1 MSIQNLSKTF
11 LSIVDQKLLNSSL
24 IYSWY
29 VRDSSITSMWTLHFT
44 IFCLM
49 KKYQTV
55 YPNLYHSTY
64 VSHMREKGVHYD
76 GSAGEDLKVVNSSKH
91 IWGVLSFLDGVTA
104 GQNPE
109 LIYGKYVVSR
119 KKKSEGYIFQWAKE
133 KHILIPG
140 MIYGAKLGKSSFSII
155 VQTGGGEKQSKQRNR
170 RRLDWCTH

>member
-1 MSIQNLSKTF
+1 MVYLIGTVCALPETTISANKISLISLHPQLLASLMSRTTAKSNSDFLIDAPPASSTPYYLTPDVASHGVILIKNVWNDFLFWYENHNKMSIQNLSKTF

-64 VSHMREKGVHYD
+64 VSHMREKGFITMD
-76 GSAGEDLKVVNSSKH
+76 
-91 IWGVLSFLDGVTA
+91 
-104 GQNPE
+104 
-109 LIYGKYVVSR
+109 R
-119 KKKSEGYIFQWAKE
+119 RE
-133 KHILIPG
+133 K
-140 MIYGAKLGKSSFSII
+140 
-155 VQTGGGEKQSKQRNR
+155 T
-170 RRLDWCTH
+170 